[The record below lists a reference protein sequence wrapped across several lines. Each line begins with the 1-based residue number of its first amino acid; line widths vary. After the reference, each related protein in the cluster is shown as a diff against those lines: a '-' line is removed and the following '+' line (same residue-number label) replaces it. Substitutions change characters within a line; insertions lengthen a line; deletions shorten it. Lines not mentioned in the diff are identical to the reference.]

1 MEIGSMDVTG
11 FLLGFALGVISSGA
25 FFAGLYMTIRVV
37 GRAKSSAALLAASAF
52 LRIGLFLTVG
62 YFVSRTGFDSG
73 LGYFAAFLLV
83 RYAAISW
90 GGSRLAGL
98 RNA

>member
-1 MEIGSMDVTG
+1 MDVTG
-11 FLLGFALGVISSGA
+11 FLLGFGLGVISSGA
-25 FFAGLYMTIRVV
+25 FFAGLYTTIQIV
-37 GRAKSSAALLAASAF
+37 GRVKSPAALLAASAF

-62 YFVSRTGFDSG
+62 YFVARTGFESG

-83 RYAAISW
+83 RYAAIFWS
-90 GGSRLAGL
+90 GSRLDGL